1 MVQSY
6 VSHTEKLTYYLQA
19 HSCFLLLA
27 LIVSPLIN
35 PSLCS

>member
-6 VSHTEKLTYYLQA
+6 VSHTEKLTYYLRS

-27 LIVSPLIN
+27 RSVSP
-35 PSLCS
+35 